1 VPASTVDHPL
11 LTSNAPIK
19 TWFGVGG
26 CARSFAQPT
35 SIQELRTLL
44 AIDPALRVLGDGA
57 NLIVDDAGVSG
68 LTIALARGLFRETR
82 IDPRTGAVFA
92 GAGVHLFALCN
103 ATLRAG
109 LGGLE
114 VLAGV
119 PASVGGAAVMNAGG
133 AFGQFADTV
142 ERVHAL
148 TREGTQVT
156 LERAQIDFGYRNSGL
171 NHLIITGADLRLTPG
186 DPAAL
191 EERKRAIN
199 DYKRRSQPLAAHSAG
214 CCFKNP
220 TLTHDIPGVGARG
233 ERVSAGK
240 LIDLA
245 GLKGMRLR
253 SALVSPLHANFLVV
267 EDRSAGKARD
277 VIELMEVVRTRVADR
292 FGVTLA
298 NEIVVWRDPARE
310 DER

>member
-1 VPASTVDHPL
+1 
-11 LTSNAPIK
+11 
-19 TWFGVGG
+19 
-26 CARSFAQPT
+26 
-35 SIQELRTLL
+35 
-44 AIDPALRVLGDGA
+44 
-57 NLIVDDAGVSG
+57 
-68 LTIALARGLFRETR
+68 
-82 IDPRTGAVFA
+82 
-92 GAGVHLFALCN
+92 
-103 ATLRAG
+103 
-109 LGGLE
+109 
-114 VLAGV
+114 
-119 PASVGGAAVMNAGG
+119 
-133 AFGQFADTV
+133 V